1 MLRARTASATPA
13 VHIDMTVNSDP
24 DDRLSSGVISS
35 TAAPVNATNDNVSGN
50 SATTSPSKESAA
62 TTAAR
67 VRSQMRAAVN
77 AALHEC
83 AQVCK
88 DTSWKH
94 LDFKISAASTFS
106 RDDSWLEF
114 LL

>member
-13 VHIDMTVNSDP
+13 SSIDMTVNSDP

-35 TAAPVNATNDNVSGN
+35 TAAPVNATNDN
-50 SATTSPSKESAA
+50 ATTSPSKESAT

-83 AQVCK
+83 AQVCMDIGGK
-88 DTSWKH
+88 QVDFEHSFACDIFRKRFYFEICTWTS
-94 LDFKISAASTFS
+94 A
-106 RDDSWLEF
+106 
-114 LL
+114 